1 MKLATL
7 KNGRPDGQLVVAL
20 GRPGRCVSA
29 GRIAPTLQA
38 ALDDWTTHARRF
50 PRSRPSSMPAPSP
63 ASPSTRPQALA
74 PLPRAYQWIDGAGY
88 LSHLERVRSLK
99 GSKDDELQSTRPLL
113 YQGGSDSLSAPTEP
127 IRVTDPDLAID
138 FEAEVAVIIGPVPMG
153 ASKAQAAAA
162 IRLVTVCNDVSL
174 RRLVVDDL
182 QNGFGFFHAKPSTSL
197 RAHRRHARQP
207 GRRLARQSPASAG
220 PHRGQRH
227 PVRPAQ
233 CRHRHAFRFRRSDR
247 RSRPHP
253 QPGCGTIIGGGT
265 VSNRHDESLPIK
277 SDGIGFACIAE
288 ARTVEKLKYG
298 RARTPF
304 LKPGDTVRIG
314 AMADGKPTFG
324 DIFQT
329 VVLASSPSLGG
340 EVARSAG

>member
-7 KNGRPDGQLVVAL
+7 NNGRPDGHLVIVSDDL
-20 GRPGRCVSA
+20 TRCVSA

-38 ALDDWTTHARRF
+38 ALDDWATHA
-50 PRSRPSSMPAPSP
+50 PALAGLAAQLDAAAIAGQPFDP
-63 ASPSTRPQALA
+63 AIALA
-74 PLPRAYQWIDGAGY
+74 PLPRAYQWIDGSGY

-99 GSKDDELQSTRPLL
+99 GSKDAELQSSRPLL
-113 YQGGSDSLSAPTEP
+113 YQGGSDSLSAPTAP
-127 IRVTDPDLAID
+127 IRVTDPDLAVD

-153 ASKAQAAAA
+153 ATKAQATEA

-182 QNGFGFFHAKPSTSL
+182 QNGFGFFHAKPSTSFAPIVVTPDSL
-197 RAHRRHARQP
+197 GSNWRDN
-207 GRRLARQSPASAG
+207 RL
-220 PHRGQRH
+220 HL
-227 PVRPAQ
+227 PVRIEVNGTLFGQPNAGTDMHFDFADLIVEAA
-233 CRHRHAFRFRRSDR
+233 RTRSLA
-247 RSRPHP
+247 S
-253 QPGCGTIIGGGT
+253 GTILGGGT

-277 SDGIGFACIAE
+277 KDGIGFACIAE

-304 LKPGDTVRIG
+304 LKPGDTIRIG
-314 AMADGKPTFG
+314 AMADGKPAFG

-329 VVLASSPSLGG
+329 VKLA
-340 EVARSAG
+340 